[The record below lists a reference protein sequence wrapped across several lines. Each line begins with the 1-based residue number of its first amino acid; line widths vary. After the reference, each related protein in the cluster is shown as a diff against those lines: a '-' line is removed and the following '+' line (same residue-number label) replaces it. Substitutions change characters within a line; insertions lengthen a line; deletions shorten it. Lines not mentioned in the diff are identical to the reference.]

1 MVACSVVI
9 LSVVVLMSS
18 PSIKRKNSSSSQ
30 GGLKHYLT
38 EHKQTAGESI
48 DQLWIKPFGSL
59 MTVFLIGLS
68 LALPL
73 ILIVI
78 LESGDKL
85 VSSWQGQSKISLFLK
100 MDVSEQSGTA
110 LSQNLVSH
118 KGVRS
123 LRYLSKQQSLE
134 EFENNSGVAV
144 PLELLEENP
153 LPAVIVVEARTAR
166 PGDLE
171 SLRDEL
177 ARLPEVEFAQLDL
190 LWVKRLQ
197 AILHA
202 GQYLAQALAL
212 ILALVVLFVVMNTMK
227 LLIEH
232 RRSEIEITLLVGG
245 SHAYIRR
252 PFLYL
257 GLWYG
262 LFGGLLAVTAVESL
276 LWWIEGPV
284 ASMSALYESSFYVQS
299 MSLSLFFKALLFSSL
314 LGVTAAWLEVSLHL
328 RRALAK

>member
-1 MVACSVVI
+1 MVACSVAI
-9 LSVVVLMSS
+9 LSAVVLMSS
-18 PSIKRKNSSSSQ
+18 SSIKKKSSNPSG

-59 MTVFLIGLS
+59 MTTFLIGLS

-73 ILIVI
+73 VLIVM
-78 LESGDKL
+78 LESGDRL

-100 MDVSEQSGTA
+100 MDVNEQSGSD
-110 LSQNLVSH
+110 LSKTLASH

-134 EFENNSGVAV
+134 EFESNSGVSV

-153 LPAVIVVEARTAR
+153 LPAVIVVEAGTADAR
-166 PGDLE
+166 ELE
-171 SLRDEL
+171 GLRDEL
-177 ARLPEVEFAQLDL
+177 ARLPEVEHAQLDL

-197 AILHA
+197 AMLQA
-202 GQYLAQALAL
+202 GQYLAKTLAL
-212 ILALVVLFVVMNTMK
+212 ILALVVLFVVMNTMR

-262 LFGGLLAVTAVESL
+262 LFGGLLAVTAVELL
-276 LWWIEGPV
+276 LWWIEAPV
-284 ASMSALYESSFYVQS
+284 AAVSTLYESDFRLES
-299 MSLSLFFKALLFSSL
+299 MSLSLFLQVLLFSSL
-314 LGVTAAWLEVSLHL
+314 LGVIAAWLEVSMHL